1 MRVKT
6 LVRILGALLVTLGPP
21 IAFAEDAKPI
31 ERFEAFAVKMTSG
44 SSGLVQIAIERWST
58 DAERD
63 MLRKTLAEKGPDALL
78 GTLQKIRP
86 RTGYMRLPNTRGWDL
101 YFARDVRREDGTRQV
116 ILATDRPISFAE
128 ARRSTRSLQYQFT
141 LIDIRFDAAGK
152 GKGTLSTAAKLTIN
166 KKTNAIEVENFD
178 ARPVDLINVK
188 SEKP

>member
-6 LVRILGALLVTLGPP
+6 LVGILGALVVTLGPCV
-21 IAFAEDAKPI
+21 ASAEDAKPI

-78 GTLQKIRP
+78 GVLQKIRP

-128 ARRSTRSLQYQFT
+128 ARRSTRSLEYQFT

-152 GKGTLSTAAKLTIN
+152 GKGTLSPRPAHDYKRRRDRSREL
-166 KKTNAIEVENFD
+166 D
-178 ARPVDLINVK
+178 ARRSI
-188 SEKP
+188 

>member
-6 LVRILGALLVTLGPP
+6 LVSILGAFLVALGP
-21 IAFAEDAKPI
+21 AVVAAESAKPI
-31 ERFEAFAVKMTSG
+31 ERFKAFAVNMGSG
-44 SSGLVQIAIERWST
+44 NSGVVQIVIERWST

-63 MLRKTLAEKGPDALL
+63 ILKRTLAEKGPDALL
-78 GTLQKIRP
+78 GALQKIRP

-116 ILATDRPISFAE
+116 ILATDRPISMAE
-128 ARRSTRSLQYQFT
+128 ARRSTRSRQYQFT
-141 LIDIRFDAAGK
+141 LVDIRFDASGK

-166 KKTNAIEVENFD
+166 PKSNAIEVEDFN
-178 ARPVDLINVK
+178 ARPVDLINVA

>member
-1 MRVKT
+1 MRIKT
-6 LVRILGALLVTLGPP
+6 LVIILAAFLVTLG
-21 IAFAEDAKPI
+21 AGVAAAEDAKPI
-31 ERFEAFAVKMTSG
+31 ERFKAFAVNMGSG
-44 SSGLVQIAIERWST
+44 NSGLVQIAIERWST

-63 MLRKTLAEKGPDALL
+63 MLKKTLAEKGADALL

-116 ILATDRPISFAE
+116 TLGTDRPISFAE
-128 ARRSTRSLQYQFT
+128 ARRSTRSMQYQFT
-141 LIDIRFDAAGK
+141 LVDIRFDASGK

-166 KKTNAIEVENFD
+166 KKTNAIEIENFD
-178 ARPVDLINVK
+178 ARPVDLINVA

>member
-6 LVRILGALLVTLGPP
+6 LVSILGAFLVALGP
-21 IAFAEDAKPI
+21 AVAAESAKPI
-31 ERFEAFAVKMTSG
+31 ERFKAFAVNMGSG
-44 SSGLVQIAIERWST
+44 NSGLVQIVIERWST

-63 MLRKTLAEKGPDALL
+63 MLKKTLAEKGPDALL

-116 ILATDRPISFAE
+116 ILATDRHIAFAE

-141 LIDIRFDAAGK
+141 LFDIRFDAAGK

-166 KKTNAIEVENFD
+166 PKSNAIEVENFD
-178 ARPVDLINVK
+178 ARPVDLINVT